1 MAGPGADR
9 HLRPHPV
16 GGGGRHLLGGARQA
30 TCGAGSPAP
39 RLERAHRELD
49 HRECHARSR
58 MGRPTD
64 LDGDAVAADPNRL
77 AGGLDVDTVGTV
89 TGAALAAL
97 ATTAGTRLFESK
109 DGVVIRATS
118 QDVALANG
126 DTLASTLVTVQD

>member
-1 MAGPGADR
+1 
-9 HLRPHPV
+9 
-16 GGGGRHLLGGARQA
+16 
-30 TCGAGSPAP
+30 
-39 RLERAHRELD
+39 
-49 HRECHARSR
+49 

-97 ATTAGTRLFESK
+97 AGLAATAGTRLFESK

-118 QDVALANG
+118 EDVALANG
-126 DTLASTLVTVQD
+126 DTLAGCLVTVQD